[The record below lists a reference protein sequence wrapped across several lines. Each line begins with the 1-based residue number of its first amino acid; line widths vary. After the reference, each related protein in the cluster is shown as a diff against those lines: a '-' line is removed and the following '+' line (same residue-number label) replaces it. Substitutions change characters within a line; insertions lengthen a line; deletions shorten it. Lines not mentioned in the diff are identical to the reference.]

1 MNAQIPWEFQGK
13 SSVKVKVTV
22 SGLQGPVVTVP
33 LATYSPG
40 LFEISGLAAAEDINF
55 AVITR
60 AHPAKRGEVVQ
71 LFVNGLGPVTDAP
84 PSGEPSSGERISFTT
99 APPTVTVGGK
109 QAQAIFSGL
118 TPGVVGLYQMNA
130 ILAPDTPTG
139 DQPIVVSIGGVSS
152 KASIL
157 PVQ

>member
-1 MNAQIPWEFQGK
+1 MSQIPWEFQGK
-13 SSVKVKVTV
+13 SSVKAKVTV

-40 LFEISGLAAAEDINF
+40 FFEISGLAAAEDSNF

-84 PSGEPSSGERISFTT
+84 ASGEPSSGERLRSQRRPRPSPSE
-99 APPTVTVGGK
+99 ANRLRP
-109 QAQAIFSGL
+109 FS
-118 TPGVVGLYQMNA
+118 A
-130 ILAPDTPTG
+130 D
-139 DQPIVVSIGGVSS
+139 
-152 KASIL
+152 
-157 PVQ
+157 